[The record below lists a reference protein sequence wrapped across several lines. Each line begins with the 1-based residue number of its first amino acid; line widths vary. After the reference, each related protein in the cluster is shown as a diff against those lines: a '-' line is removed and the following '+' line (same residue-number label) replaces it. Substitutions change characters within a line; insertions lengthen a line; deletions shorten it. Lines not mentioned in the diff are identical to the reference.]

1 MFLLNPDFILFSE
14 KLCMFIIKKI
24 NTCIK
29 VQKDAFLTL
38 GNHHPISAY
47 VCTDKMLDRYSRNN
61 MK

>member
-1 MFLLNPDFILFSE
+1 
-14 KLCMFIIKKI
+14 MFIIKKI

-38 GNHHPISAY
+38 GDHHPISAY